1 MEVSEPDRQQVADTV
16 ASRDVASTIAA
27 MGEHA
32 RSDDPGRSSRE
43 RPAPS
48 AGSPR
53 SGPVRSSGPTP
64 TQALVLQ
71 RTAGNRAAT
80 RVLSRWAAHP
90 DKDKKG
96 VLMPDPMAAEFLRFN
111 PPLSK

>member
-1 MEVSEPDRQQVADTV
+1 
-16 ASRDVASTIAA
+16 

-32 RSDDPGRSSRE
+32 RSDAPDRSSRE
-43 RPAPS
+43 RPATAAAMVQS
-48 AGSPR
+48 VSGR
-53 SGPVRSSGPTP
+53 SGGPTP
-64 TQALVLQ
+64 AQALALQ
-71 RTAGNRAAT
+71 RAVGNRAAA

-96 VLMPDPMAAEFLRFN
+96 VLMPDAMAGEFVRFN